1 MPRLCV
7 CVDQVAALRE
17 TRRRRDP
24 DPVAAAIKAEAGGAD
39 GIVVHLRE
47 NRRFIKDR
55 DVKILKEVV
64 SSHLNVAIA
73 PNEEMLKRMIEILP
87 DMVTLVPERS
97 NEVNTEGGLDVVANL
112 DYILDFVNNL
122 RANNVVVSILIDP
135 NIQQLK
141 AAARAGADYVQLS
154 THAFASA
161 VDMAVAADELEKI
174 NSMAIAANK
183 LNVGVSAGLGLNYQ
197 NIREICQIDAVEE
210 LNIGHAIVARAML
223 SGIEQSVRDMLA
235 LMRS

>member
-7 CVDQVAALRE
+7 CVDQVGALRE

-47 NRRFIKDR
+47 NRRYIKDR

-64 SSHLNVAIA
+64 SSHFNVAIT
-73 PNEEMLKRMIEILP
+73 PNEEMLKRMIDILP

-97 NEVNTEGGLDVVANL
+97 NETTTESGLDVVANL
-112 DYILDFVNNL
+112 EYVQDFVNNL
-122 RANNVVVSILIDP
+122 RANNIVVSILIDP

-141 AAARAGADYVQLS
+141 AAARASADYVQLN
-154 THAFASA
+154 TQAFALA

-183 LNVGVSAGLGLNYQ
+183 LNMGVSAGMGLNYQ
-197 NIREICQIDAVEE
+197 NIREICQIDYIEE
-210 LNIGHAIVARAML
+210 LNVGHAIVARAML
-223 SGIEQSVRDMLA
+223 SGIEQSVRDMMA
-235 LMRS
+235 LMR